1 MKAKKKLPIKI
12 RDLIRLITKNLDHYD
27 KEYMRINF
35 NSDDNLPLNKII
47 EILIMTIVVRADFL
61 ENNKHYPQVFLDE

>member
-12 RDLIRLITKNLDHYD
+12 RDLIRLITKNLGDYD

-47 EILIMTIVVRADFL
+47 EILIMTIVVRAAFL
-61 ENNKHYPQVFLDE
+61 QNNKHYPQVFLDE

>member
-1 MKAKKKLPIKI
+1 MKAKKKLPIKV
-12 RDLIRLITKNLDHYD
+12 RDLIRLITKNLGDYD

-47 EILIMTIVVRADFL
+47 EILIMTIVVRAAFL
-61 ENNKHYPQVFLDE
+61 ENNKHYPQIFLDE